1 MKKALVLCGGIPQI
15 ALIEQLKSRGF
26 KVLLADM
33 NENVAARPYADEFY
47 KVSVLDVEGIE
58 NLAAEQ
64 KVDYVLSVC
73 ADQVL
78 QVAAEVSEKLGLPC
92 YIDFATAENVSK
104 KSYMKEIFSQ
114 NGIPTS
120 KFVILD
126 KLEEEKI
133 AHLRYPLIVKP
144 IDAYSSRG
152 VTKVV
157 DKEKL
162 SSAFEKAVSISRAKF
177 AIVEEFVEGN
187 EISVDVYV
195 EEGKTHILCLTDLY
209 KIGEGGKFIINRS
222 RIPATATKTVAEKI
236 ADAAQKIAKAFNL
249 KNTPMLIQLISDGE
263 NISVVEF
270 CARTGGG
277 IKFSMIK
284 KISGFDVVKAVADL
298 TLGEKPHVEPFE
310 APKTITVNEFVY
322 CKPGILDRLCGFE
335 ELLANGII
343 ADYKQFKLSGAEFG
357 EINGSGDR
365 VAYFSI
371 EAETEEELLCKHKKA
386 NGVIRAVS
394 TEGKD
399 IIRHDLL
406 EVFSG
411 KAE

>member
-15 ALIEQLKSRGF
+15 ALIKELKSRGF
-26 KVLLADM
+26 TVLLADM

-47 KVSVLDVEGIE
+47 KVSVLDVEGIK
-58 NLAAEQ
+58 NLAANQ
-64 KVDYVLSVC
+64 KVDCVLTVC

-78 QVAAEVSEKLGLPC
+78 QVAAEVSEALGLPC

-104 KSYMKEIFSQ
+104 KSYMKEIFKK
-114 NGIPTS
+114 NGVPTS
-120 KFVILD
+120 DFVILD
-126 KLEEEKI
+126 KLDEEKI

-144 IDAYSSRG
+144 VDAYSSRG
-152 VTKVV
+152 VTKIT
-157 DKEKL
+157 DKASL
-162 SSAFEKAVSISRAKF
+162 APAFDKAVGISRAGF
-177 AIVEEFVEGN
+177 AVIEEFVEGN

-195 EEGKTHILCLTDLY
+195 EKGKAHVLCLTDLY

-222 RIPATATKTVAEKI
+222 KIPATATPSVKEKI
-236 ADAAQKIAKAFNL
+236 ADAAQKIADAFEL

-277 IKFSMIK
+277 IKFLMIK
-284 KISGFDVVKAVADL
+284 KVSGFDVVKAVVEL
-298 TLGEKPHVEPFE
+298 TLGEKPHVEPFS
-310 APKTITVNEFVY
+310 PPNTITVNEFVY
-322 CKPGILDRLCGFE
+322 CNEGILSELCGFD
-335 ELLANGII
+335 ELLADGTI
-343 ADYKQFKLSGAEFG
+343 ADYKQFKLGGAQFG

-365 VAYFSI
+365 IAYFSI
-371 EAETEEELLCKHKKA
+371 EAESEEELMIKHRKA
-386 NGVIRAVS
+386 NKTIQAIS
-394 TEGKD
+394 TDGLD

-406 EVFSG
+406 ERFSG